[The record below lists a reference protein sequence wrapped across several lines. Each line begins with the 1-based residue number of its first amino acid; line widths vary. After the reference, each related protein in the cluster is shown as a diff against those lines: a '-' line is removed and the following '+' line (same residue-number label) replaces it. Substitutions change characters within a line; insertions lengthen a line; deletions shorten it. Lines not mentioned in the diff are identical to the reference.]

1 MNTPSLTLSQAVKSV
16 IKENYCNF
24 TGRARRSEYWNFV
37 LFIVILSFIF
47 SFVTLIL
54 VPFFGNSFITFIPM
68 IFFYVF
74 LFYCFIPGLAVIVR
88 RLHDTGRSGLYYFV
102 GLIPF
107 IGEIILIIFL
117 LEDSQPNTNML
128 IILQILFLLKE
139 IMFLLKVILLFKVI
153 LSILKTMFKEML
165 FLDKEILL
173 FLGKEI
179 LLFLLEILIILH
191 KSIMLIT
198 KILMFK

>member
-117 LEDSQPNTNML
+117 LEDSQPNTNMYGPSNKYVSNN
-128 IILQILFLLKE
+128 INPILAQGNYIPPQ
-139 IMFLLKVILLFKVI
+139 

-191 KSIMLIT
+191 KSIMPIT